1 MKNSTTRPDP
11 LAESVVIA
19 ACALSDAGGPEGR
32 WTAGAVEDAATALE
46 VLAGAL
52 SGLSPEAAE
61 TLEVIPAAVA
71 ALRERVERE
80 PAAPSGRA
88 DIAGDPA
95 VSSTGLRRA
104 LAAHNLTGRVH
115 QLGPALLT
123 VTMDSAHAQALAAL
137 LAVRREL
144 PRQAPAPED
153 EHWWGAGP
161 ADTAAASLAAALVAY
176 GPGTYARV
184 LASGHVTTGLSSRQ
198 PLSSWPPP

>member
-1 MKNSTTRPDP
+1 MKNSTTRLDP
-11 LAESVVIA
+11 LAESAVIT
-19 ACALSDAGGPEGR
+19 ACALADAGGPER
-32 WTAGAVEDAATALE
+32 WSAGAVEDAATAVE

-115 QLGPALLT
+115 QLGPAL
-123 VTMDSAHAQALAAL
+123 
-137 LAVRREL
+137 
-144 PRQAPAPED
+144 
-153 EHWWGAGP
+153 
-161 ADTAAASLAAALVAY
+161 VAY
-176 GPGTYARV
+176 RPGTYARSWP
-184 LASGHVTTGLSSRQ
+184 LGTSPPASPRQ
-198 PLSSWPPP
+198 PLSS